1 MNEKEFGKL
10 IEKLIYFSG
19 QKNYS
24 LATEL
29 GYDVSYISK
38 WINSTMLPSAKNIKN
53 IIKITSNF
61 IVDSSSDSSLD
72 DMINYFEI
80 DLDKKS
86 DKGSKTKALK
96 GVIEEKLDKSYSYS
110 YNKYNKKSQKYDDRN
125 NSIQRINPTL
135 RKKYL
140 DAEVLSHI
148 DEVGFSNIT
157 VICNLFSLSKDD
169 KVHIAGIRR
178 CEKQYDDRDNLNMKF
193 LISFDE
199 SIKDIVFDVML
210 FISMVTSKGRVNVEL
225 YSCEFSSNTLI
236 AAVKDK
242 YSHTAIYNNTRCIS
256 SITSTDEDVV
266 NQMYD
271 TLEDMI
277 STQSRPTFLN
287 RTPEQ
292 FIINQDYMNYIMD
305 QDISIVMGDL
315 TELFMP
321 SDLFLELGEDLFAD
335 NKDVSFKLKRIDTIL
350 QNFTYKSD
358 LNIFIYGSAFRSYVT
373 NGNIKFFNKVIT
385 LNIEQRKR
393 HLQYMKKLLDE
404 KDNINIRFIENSLID
419 DIKSDEKHSLYISR
433 NLSFLVENYNGVSA
447 NYLIVKDKRLDKIFK
462 SFFSKV
468 SIERKKVAE
477 DDKEETKKI
486 VSDALR
492 YIEIINNN
500 III

>member
-61 IVDSSSDSSLD
+61 IVDSSSESSLD

-80 DLDKKS
+80 DLDKKINIE
-86 DKGSKTKALK
+86 SKIKILK
-96 GVIEEKLDKSYSYS
+96 EIIEEKLDKSYLYS
-110 YNKYNKKSQKYDDRN
+110 YNKHNKKSQKYDNRN

-140 DAEVLSHI
+140 DAEILSYI

-157 VICNLFSLSKDD
+157 VICNLSSLSKDD
-169 KVHIAGIRR
+169 KVHIAGIRKD
-178 CEKQYDDRDNLNMKF
+178 EKQHDDKDNLNMKF
-193 LISFDE
+193 LINFDE
-199 SIKDIVFDVML
+199 NIKDILFDVML
-210 FISMVTSKGRVNVEL
+210 FISMVTSKGRINVEL
-225 YSCEFSSNTLI
+225 YSFEFSSNTLI
-236 AAVKDK
+236 AVVKNK
-242 YSHTAIYNNTRCIS
+242 YSYTAIYNNTRCIS

-271 TLEDMI
+271 TLEEMI
-277 STQSRPTFLN
+277 STQGRPVFLK

-305 QDISIVMGDL
+305 QDISLVMGDL

-321 SDLFLELGEDLFAD
+321 SDLFLELGEELFED
-335 NKDVSFKLKRIDTIL
+335 NKDVLLKLKRIDTIL

-358 LNIFIYGSAFRSYVT
+358 LNIFMYESVFRNYVT

-385 LNIEQRKR
+385 LSIDQRKR
-393 HLQYMKKLLDE
+393 HLQHMKKLLDE
-404 KDNINIRFIENSLID
+404 KDNINIRFIENPLID
-419 DIKSDEKHSLYISR
+419 DIKNDEKHSLYVSR
-433 NLSFLVENYNGVSA
+433 KMAFLVENYNGISG
-447 NYLIVKDKRLDKIFK
+447 NYLIVKDKRLDNIFK
-462 SFFSKV
+462 SFFSKIT
-468 SIERKKVAE
+468 IERRKTLE
-477 DDKEETKKI
+477 EDKEEAKKI
-486 VSDALR
+486 VSDVLR

>member
-24 LATEL
+24 LAMEL

-53 IIKITSNF
+53 IIKIISNF
-61 IVDSSSDSSLD
+61 IVDSSSESSLD
-72 DMINYFEI
+72 DMINYFKI
-80 DLDKKS
+80 DLDKNI
-86 DKGSKTKALK
+86 SKEFKIKILK
-96 GVIEEKLDKSYSYS
+96 EIIEENLDKSYSYS
-110 YNKYNKKSQKYDDRN
+110 CNKYNKKSKKYDNRN

-140 DAEVLSHI
+140 DAEILSYI

-169 KVHIAGIRR
+169 KLHIAGIRKDK
-178 CEKQYDDRDNLNMKF
+178 KQYDYKDNLNMKF
-193 LISFDE
+193 LINFDE
-199 SIKDIVFDVML
+199 NIKDVLFDVML
-210 FISMVTSKGRVNVEL
+210 FISMVTSKNRINVEL

-236 AAVKDK
+236 AVVKNK
-242 YSHTAIYNNTRCIS
+242 YSHTAIYNNVRCIS
-256 SITSTDEDVV
+256 STTSTDEDVV

-277 STQSRPTFLN
+277 STQSRPTFLS
-287 RTPEQ
+287 RTSEQ
-292 FIINQDYMNYIMD
+292 LIINQEYMNYIMD
-305 QDISIVMGDL
+305 LDISILMGDL

-321 SDLFLELGEDLFAD
+321 SDLFLELSEDLFLD
-335 NKDVSFKLKRIDTIL
+335 NNEALLKLKKIDTIL
-350 QNFTYKSD
+350 QNFTYKLD
-358 LNIFIYGSAFRSYVT
+358 LNIFIYESVFRNYVT

-385 LNIEQRKR
+385 LSVDQRKR
-393 HLQYMKKLLDE
+393 HLQYINKLLCE
-404 KDNINIRFIENSLID
+404 KDNINIRFIGNTFTNGIKNDENY
-419 DIKSDEKHSLYISR
+419 SLYIS
-433 NLSFLVENYNGVSA
+433 NKMSFLIENYNGISG
-447 NYLIVKDKRLDKIFK
+447 NYLMVKDKRLDNIFK
-462 SFFSKV
+462 SFFSKIT
-468 SIERKKVAE
+468 IERKNTIE
-477 DDKEETKKI
+477 EDKEEAKKI

-492 YIEIINNN
+492 YIEIINDN

>member
-1 MNEKEFGKL
+1 
-10 IEKLIYFSG
+10 
-19 QKNYS
+19 
-24 LATEL
+24 
-29 GYDVSYISK
+29 
-38 WINSTMLPSAKNIKN
+38 
-53 IIKITSNF
+53 
-61 IVDSSSDSSLD
+61 
-72 DMINYFEI
+72 
-80 DLDKKS
+80 
-86 DKGSKTKALK
+86 
-96 GVIEEKLDKSYSYS
+96 
-110 YNKYNKKSQKYDDRN
+110 
-125 NSIQRINPTL
+125 
-135 RKKYL
+135 
-140 DAEVLSHI
+140 
-148 DEVGFSNIT
+148 
-157 VICNLFSLSKDD
+157 
-169 KVHIAGIRR
+169 
-178 CEKQYDDRDNLNMKF
+178 MKF

-271 TLEDMI
+271 TLEEMI

>member
-19 QKNYS
+19 QKKYS

-29 GYDVSYISK
+29 GYDGSYISK

-80 DLDKKS
+80 DLNNKS
-86 DKGSKTKALK
+86 DKGSKTTILK
-96 GVIEEKLDKSYSYS
+96 EVIEKKLDKSYSYS
-110 YNKYNKKSQKYDDRN
+110 YNKHNKKSHKYYDIN

-236 AAVKDK
+236 AVVKNK

-271 TLEDMI
+271 TLEEMI
-277 STQSRPTFLN
+277 STQSRATFLN
-287 RTPEQ
+287 RTPKQ

-335 NKDVSFKLKRIDTIL
+335 NKDVLLKLKRIDTIL

-358 LNIFIYGSAFRSYVT
+358 LNIFMYESAFRNYVT

-393 HLQYMKKLLDE
+393 HLQHMKKLLDE
-404 KDNINIRFIENSLID
+404 KENINIRFIENSLID
-419 DIKSDEKHSLYISR
+419 DIKSDENHSLYISR
-433 NLSFLVENYNGVSA
+433 NMSFLVENYNGISG

-462 SFFSKV
+462 SFFSEV